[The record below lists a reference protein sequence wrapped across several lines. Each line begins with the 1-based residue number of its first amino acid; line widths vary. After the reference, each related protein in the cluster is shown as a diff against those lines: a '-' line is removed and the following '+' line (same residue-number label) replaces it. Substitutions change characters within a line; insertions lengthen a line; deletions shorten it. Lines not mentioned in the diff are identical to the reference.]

1 MEVDDEEE
9 KNESKGVDEENF
21 NLKLDLPMIGDLL
34 EMCKSLCG
42 PRNLPIL
49 IYTILRYLG
58 LSWRR
63 ADDLLRSIGANT
75 CETALKW
82 AKIFISG
89 DIEIFQG
96 EGRGGKHYESFFD
109 VFTELKKAA
118 KAFAIESYSRKSADF
133 TAVDLANFIDTTFYE
148 LTQTSKL
155 NDTLV
160 RSIESCRLDL
170 RRWLAKFQPNTQRP
184 YFEGHERQD
193 VVTHRHEFISYF
205 LQRKDVYYTI
215 SDGDQP
221 VWKIPAQ
228 NPCIILFHVDSTFKS
243 GEMPA
248 KRWTVERNTPFFSKG
263 HGRSHMISDFIVQHP
278 CGPFFS
284 LSDAEYDKAVEKFPS
299 LSSSD
304 DLNYVQNSVTAGI
317 NVGVEGYFSNEVIS
331 SQFERLFQLV
341 SFKQDIEGHQFEVVV
356 DNARTDSAREY
367 PIGEFSKGI
376 GMKCPVN
383 SITYVDDKG
392 KVISISCRFT
402 TGDHRGKTKGLV
414 ELAKELKLPC
424 LPSIKLTELQTLL
437 AQHAAF
443 QNVSKI
449 EILARKY
456 NIKSLAA
463 NSIPA
468 ASPLAGFLQQQ
479 LSQAHG
485 QIQALQVQLKQ
496 QQQIN
501 HQQEMQQQQNL
512 HEQQIEQLQAQ
523 LNLVQQ
529 FPGRTFRSLDPIR
542 YSRVYAGKSPYPAGK
557 HRKSL
562 EHGSSIPVKNTTR
575 LFRRI
580 SAKFRYFLAGID
592 RKSPEKMRKF
602 SNRNTAF
609 RKSTSQ
615 NG

>member
-21 NLKLDLPMIGDLL
+21 NLKLDLPMIGDLF

-160 RSIESCRLDL
+160 R
-170 RRWLAKFQPNTQRP
+170 
-184 YFEGHERQD
+184 
-193 VVTHRHEFISYF
+193 
-205 LQRKDVYYTI
+205 KDVYYTI

-248 KRWTVERNTPFFSKG
+248 KRWTVERNTPFLSKG

-304 DLNYVQNSVTAGI
+304 DLNYVQNSVTVGI
-317 NVGVEGYFSNEVIS
+317 NVGVESYFSNEVIS

-496 QQQIN
+496 QQKIN

-512 HEQQIEQLQAQ
+512 HE
-523 LNLVQQ
+523 
-529 FPGRTFRSLDPIR
+529 
-542 YSRVYAGKSPYPAGK
+542 
-557 HRKSL
+557 
-562 EHGSSIPVKNTTR
+562 
-575 LFRRI
+575 
-580 SAKFRYFLAGID
+580 
-592 RKSPEKMRKF
+592 
-602 SNRNTAF
+602 
-609 RKSTSQ
+609 
-615 NG
+615 